1 MIEYEA
7 PLEKYTVNI
16 REAILGKGQK
26 TIKIGGENTFPFH
39 FFEGSLPNPPG
50 LALEILD
57 IQPENWAQWVL
68 EPFRDVVFDRVKWAK
83 KCVEVFGA
91 EVLCLRLLSTDP
103 LGKDASPKEAAEI
116 TEKLADAIDVPLIV
130 WGTGTE
136 DKDSQVLAEV
146 ARLCS
151 GKNLLLGPVLK
162 GNYREIAKAALEHGH
177 TIVAQASMDANLTK
191 ELNIALCKFFPAER
205 IVIDTTASALG
216 YGLEYTFSIIESI
229 KQFALVDR
237 DTMMQMPILADFG
250 GDCWRTKEA
259 KESKEQGIL
268 WEAMTGLTFLLAGA
282 NLLILRHPEAL
293 KLIKEMI
300 SE

>member
-1 MIEYEA
+1 ITYEP
-7 PLEKYTVNI
+7 PLEKYSVNI
-16 REAILGKGQK
+16 REAIVGEGEKA
-26 TIKIGGENTFPFH
+26 IKIGGENTFPFH

-68 EPFRDVVFDRVKWAK
+68 EPFQDVIFDPVRWAE

-91 EVLCLRLLSTDP
+91 EILCLRLLSTDP
-103 LGKDASPKEAAEI
+103 MGRDTSPREAAQI
-116 TEKLADAIDVPLIV
+116 TKKLADSIDVPLIV

-136 DKDSQVLAEV
+136 EKDSQVLIEV
-146 ARLCS
+146 ARVCS

-162 GNYREIAKAALEHGH
+162 GNYGQIAKAALEYGH
-177 TIVAQASMDANLTK
+177 ALVAQASMDVNLTK

-229 KQFALVDR
+229 KQFALMDR
-237 DTMMQMPILADFG
+237 DTMMQMPILANFG

-268 WEAMTGLTFLLAGA
+268 WEAITGLTFLLAGA
-282 NLLILRHPEAL
+282 NLLILRHPDAL
-293 KLIKEMI
+293 RLIKEMI
-300 SE
+300 S

>member
-1 MIEYEA
+1 MVKYEP
-7 PLEKYTVNI
+7 PLEKYSVNI
-16 REAILGKGQK
+16 REAIVGEGEKA
-26 TIKIGGENTFPFH
+26 IKIGGENTFPFH

-68 EPFRDVVFDRVKWAK
+68 EPFQDVIFDPVRWAE

-91 EVLCLRLLSTDP
+91 EILCLRLLSTDP
-103 LGKDASPKEAAEI
+103 MGRDTSPREAARI
-116 TEKLADAIDVPLIV
+116 TKKLADSIDVPLIV

-136 DKDSQVLAEV
+136 EKDSQVLIEV
-146 ARLCS
+146 ARVCS

-162 GNYREIAKAALEHGH
+162 GNYGQIAKAALEYGH
-177 TIVAQASMDANLTK
+177 ALVAQASMDVNLTK

-229 KQFALVDR
+229 KQFALMDR

-268 WEAMTGLTFLLAGA
+268 WEAITGLTFLLAGA
-282 NLLILRHPEAL
+282 NLLILRHPDAL
-293 KLIKEMI
+293 RLIKEMI
-300 SE
+300 S

>member
-1 MIEYEA
+1 MVKYEP
-7 PLEKYTVNI
+7 PLEKYSVNI
-16 REAILGKGQK
+16 REAIVGEGEKA
-26 TIKIGGENTFPFH
+26 IKIGGENTFPFH

-68 EPFRDVVFDRVKWAK
+68 EPFQDVIFDPVRWAK
-83 KCVEVFGA
+83 KCVEAFGA
-91 EVLCLRLLSTDP
+91 EILCLRLLSTDP
-103 LGKDASPKEAAEI
+103 MGRDTSPREAAQI
-116 TEKLADAIDVPLIV
+116 TKKLADSIDVPLIV

-136 DKDSQVLAEV
+136 EKDSQVLIEV
-146 ARLCS
+146 ARVCS

-162 GNYREIAKAALEHGH
+162 GNYGQIAKAALEYGH
-177 TIVAQASMDANLTK
+177 ALVAQASMDVNLTK

-229 KQFALVDR
+229 KQFALMDR

-268 WEAMTGLTFLLAGA
+268 WEAITGLTFLLAGA
-282 NLLILRHPEAL
+282 NLLILRHPDAL
-293 KLIKEMI
+293 RLIKEMI
-300 SE
+300 S

>member
-1 MIEYEA
+1 MVKYEP
-7 PLEKYTVNI
+7 PLEKYSVNI
-16 REAILGKGQK
+16 REAIVGEGGKA
-26 TIKIGGENTFPFH
+26 IKIGGENTFPFH

-68 EPFRDVVFDRVKWAK
+68 EPFQDVVFDPAGWAK
-83 KCVEVFGA
+83 KCVKVFGSGI
-91 EVLCLRLLSTDP
+91 VCLRLLSTDP
-103 LGKDASPKEAAEI
+103 MGRDASPEEAAEI
-116 TEKLADAIDVPLIV
+116 TKKVADSIDVPLIV
-130 WGTGTE
+130 WGTGAE
-136 DKDSQVLAEV
+136 DKDSQVLVKV
-146 ARLCS
+146 AQACS

-162 GNYREIAKAALEHGH
+162 GNYGEIAKAALEYGH
-177 TIVAQASMDANLTK
+177 AIVAQASMDANLTK

-229 KQFALVDR
+229 KQFALIDK
-237 DTMMQMPILADFG
+237 DTMMQMPILADFA

-268 WEAMTGLTFLLAGA
+268 WEAITGLTFLVAGA

-293 KLIKEMI
+293 RLMREMI